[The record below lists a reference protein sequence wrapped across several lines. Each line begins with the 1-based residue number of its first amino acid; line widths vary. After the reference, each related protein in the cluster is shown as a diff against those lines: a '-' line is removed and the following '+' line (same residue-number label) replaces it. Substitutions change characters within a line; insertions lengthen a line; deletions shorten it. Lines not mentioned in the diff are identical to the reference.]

1 MYLELLILALTGT
14 SIMTWDYYSC
24 FPKLKK
30 IIKSSDRH
38 INVLLFFMK
47 GISMNH
53 ITNIEC
59 KSYNFGFIYK
69 TKYEIINKN
78 ANKWLIPHYKL
89 ATPKDIY

>member
-1 MYLELLILALTGT
+1 
-14 SIMTWDYYSC
+14 
-24 FPKLKK
+24 
-30 IIKSSDRH
+30 
-38 INVLLFFMK
+38 MK

-78 ANKWLIPHYKL
+78 ANK
-89 ATPKDIY
+89 